1 MQEISLDAIDRRLVH
16 ALQIEPRAS
25 WNELAPVIGV
35 DASTLARRWARLR
48 DEGIAWVTGHST
60 EGQLSLMEID
70 CERAKLDAVVQE
82 LQRDPA
88 VYVLDVTSGS
98 RDLMA
103 LVFARDISGLS
114 DYALHRLGRLDGVR
128 SVRTHLA
135 NETLID
141 GGSWRLRALDPAEAQ
156 HVRPPR
162 PPRPRAAQ
170 RVPDDLRA
178 AIEQE
183 VWADGRAPI
192 ATIAERSG
200 FAPQRVADALAT
212 LRARGSLRFRT
223 DMARAASGWPIYA
236 WYFVEAPAQLLEAAR
251 PAITSVPEVRL
262 AFTAASR
269 YNLILA
275 VWLRRLAD
283 VNRFEVA
290 LESALRG
297 ARIGDRAVV
306 LRIAKHMN
314 QTVGADTRATGFA
327 GPAASA

>member
-1 MQEISLDAIDRRLVH
+1 MQEITLDQIDRRLVH

-25 WNELAPVIGV
+25 WNELSPVIGV

-48 DEGIAWVTGHST
+48 EEGIAWVTGHPT
-60 EGQLSLMEID
+60 LGQVSIMEID
-70 CERAKLDAVVQE
+70 CERAKMDAVIQE

-103 LVFARDISGLS
+103 IVFAPDIAGLS
-114 DYALHRLGRLDGVR
+114 DYSLHRLGRLDGVR
-128 SVRTHLA
+128 SVRTHLV

-141 GGSWRLRALDPAEAQ
+141 GASWRLRALEPAEAQ
-156 HVRPPR
+156 GVRPPR
-162 PPRPRAAQ
+162 PPRARAAQ
-170 RVPDDLRA
+170 RVPDDLRE
-178 AIEQE
+178 AIERE
-183 VWADGRAPI
+183 VWADGRVPI

-236 WYFVEAPAQLLEAAR
+236 WYFVEAPAQVLEVAR
-251 PAITSVPEVRL
+251 TAITSVPEVRL
-262 AFTAASR
+262 AITAASR

-283 VNRFEVA
+283 VNRFELA
-290 LESALRG
+290 LENALHG

-327 GPAASA
+327 GPATA